1 MPPPVYTFTTQ
12 IDLTLTVSTHDT
24 RLANAI
30 TLDDT
35 EAFDTLY
42 HKYYNAVFANIFKLV
57 RHHESAE
64 DILQDVFVSLWE
76 NRKNI
81 DTERSIGGWLFVV
94 SHNKALKFIN
104 KAVREKLQALE
115 DSAFSMATPENESIY
130 LEYQSSLINEAIDNL
145 PPQKR
150 LVFTLCKL
158 EGKTYEQ
165 AALEAGISPHTVK
178 EYVGAA
184 SKFVK
189 AYFLRHYA
197 LHAPLPVS
205 VLFIV
210 LNHL

>member
-1 MPPPVYTFTTQ
+1 
-12 IDLTLTVSTHDT
+12 LSVSTHDT
-24 RLANAI
+24 RLATAI
-30 TLDDT
+30 ALDDT
-35 EAFDTLY
+35 EAFDSLY

-115 DSAFSMATPENESIY
+115 DSALTMATPENESIY

-165 AALEAGISPHTVK
+165 AALEVGISPHTVK

-189 AYFLRHYA
+189 AYFLRHHA

-205 VLFIV
+205 VLFIM
-210 LNHL
+210 LNHLQT